1 MIQASEILIMVLL
14 AQGGN
19 IIDQIAVVVGKHA
32 IKTSDLDRDLRV
44 TQFLNAETQDFGVA
58 KKRVALQRLIDQELI
73 RQDLA
78 QSGNTDR
85 LTEDAKALLDQIRK
99 ERFQASEA
107 LLEAELRR
115 RGLSSAQVLD
125 QLQWQLVV
133 LRFIDER
140 FRPGV
145 TVTDDEVRAYYDQN
159 TAALKRQDPAH
170 NTFEDLTP
178 KIREIL
184 EGERINRN
192 FEDWLQQARKNVR
205 IDYKMDQLK

>member
-1 MIQASEILIMVLL
+1 
-14 AQGGN
+14 
-19 IIDQIAVVVGKHA
+19 
-32 IKTSDLDRDLRV
+32 
-44 TQFLNAETQDFGVA
+44 
-58 KKRVALQRLIDQELI
+58 
-73 RQDLA
+73 
-78 QSGNTDR
+78 
-85 LTEDAKALLDQIRK
+85 
-99 ERFQASEA
+99 
-107 LLEAELRR
+107 LEAELRR

-145 TVTDDEVRAYYDQN
+145 TVTDDEMRAYYEQN
-159 TAALKRQDPAH
+159 AAALKRQDPAH
-170 NTFEDLTP
+170 NTLEDLTP